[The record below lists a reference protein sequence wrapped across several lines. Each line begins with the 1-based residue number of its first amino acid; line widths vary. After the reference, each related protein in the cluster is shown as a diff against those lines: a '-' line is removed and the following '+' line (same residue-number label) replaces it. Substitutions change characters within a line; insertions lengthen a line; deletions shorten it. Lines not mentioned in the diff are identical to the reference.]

1 MNSTL
6 SDQNVPLF
14 GSSLLDPDLY
24 AKNALLFSER
34 FPALSEMCGIRG
46 DKAPDYRLIQE
57 QIKFEKARNG
67 MISARYD
74 GALLH
79 SAYNPAAEAQKQISG
94 LFARDENKTKDIL
107 VFFGFGLGYAVNEAA
122 RVFPEKTIVVVEPDL
137 IRLQTAFCAL
147 DWAPVF
153 ALKKIIF
160 FVGTKHQNIIGILE
174 KQGLKNCLVIRNPAF
189 EKHNQKYFADLQ
201 TLINRN
207 IQKAATNAKT
217 LKTFSKLWFSN
228 SVKNMMRLSECR
240 GISCFKGIFAESDIP
255 ALVVAAG
262 PSLDRI
268 LPQLSRL
275 KEHCVLICVD
285 TALRA
290 LVNAG
295 IEPDFVLV
303 VDPQYWNAR
312 HFDRLKTPGSFLVT
326 EIASYPSVFRFE
338 CKEILLGSSMFPL
351 GKYLEQKTEI
361 KGELAAGGSVSS
373 TAWDFARYLGCRKIY
388 LAGLDL
394 SFPKGRTH
402 TRGSTFEEKAFTG
415 SLRLNPAET
424 WLTSALY
431 GAQPVTKSDYNGN
444 PLLSDN
450 RMALYA
456 WWFESNCSRFAEN
469 GGQTFTLTPESLA
482 IPGIKVAD
490 AEELLSA
497 SPCRAYA
504 DKLICGAG
512 SKPDEK
518 QKAEEKKK
526 LMNVI
531 EELLTELREMRSR
544 TKNVLE
550 LCRSTLDS
558 EHKTEALL
566 LVTLKKISEYE
577 AGLTKST
584 AADLASL
591 LFPSEEEI
599 DSLSKKLICA
609 EVPEQLSGYCDNI
622 SRSSAVYECVLEAL
636 DKYIN
641 KIEEN
646 SVKSGK

>member
-1 MNSTL
+1 MNL
-6 SDQNVPLF
+6 ILNDQDVPLF

-24 AKNALLFSER
+24 KKNALLFSER
-34 FPALSEMCGIRG
+34 FPALSDLCGING
-46 DKAPDYRLIQE
+46 NKAPDYRLIQE

-67 MISARYD
+67 MISARCE

-94 LFARDENKTKDIL
+94 LFAREENRAKDLL

-122 RVFPEKTIVVVEPDL
+122 RVSPEKTVVVIEPDP
-137 IRLQTAFCAL
+137 IRLQAAFCAL
-147 DWAPVF
+147 DWSPVF

-207 IQKAATNAKT
+207 LQKAATNAKT
-217 LKTFSKLWFSN
+217 LKTFSRLWFSN
-228 SVKNMMRLSECR
+228 SVKNMMRLAECR
-240 GISCFKGIFAESDIP
+240 GIASFKDIFAGSGIP
-255 ALVVAAG
+255 ALVTAAG

-268 LPQLSRL
+268 LPLLSRL

-312 HFDRLKTPGSFLVT
+312 HFDRLKAPGSFLVT

-351 GKYLEQKTEI
+351 GKYLEQKTEV

-373 TAWDFARYLGCRKIY
+373 TAWDFARHLGCREIY

-431 GAQPVTKSDYNGN
+431 GAQPVSKTDYSGN
-444 PLLSDN
+444 PVLSDN

-456 WWFESNCSRFAEN
+456 WWFESNCSRFAES
-469 GGQTFTLTPESLA
+469 GGQTFTLTPKSLA

-490 AEELLSA
+490 AGQILA
-497 SPCRAYA
+497 AVPCRASI
-504 DKLICGAG
+504 DRLICGAG
-512 SKPDEK
+512 MESG
-518 QKAEEKKK
+518 EEKKAK
-526 LMNVI
+526 DRQRLMKVI
-531 EELLTELREMRSR
+531 EELLSELRDMRCR
-544 TKNVLE
+544 TKDVLE
-550 LCRSTLDS
+550 LCRSTLDAG
-558 EHKTEALL
+558 HKTEALL
-566 LVTLKKISEYE
+566 AVTLKKISEYE
-577 AGLTKST
+577 EGLSKSS
-584 AADLASL
+584 ASSLASL

-599 DSLSKKLICA
+599 DALAKKQIPA
-609 EVPEQLSGYCDNI
+609 GIPEQFSGYCDNI
-622 SRSSAVYECVLEAL
+622 SRSSAVYACVLTAL
-636 DKYIN
+636 DRYIG
-641 KIEEN
+641 KMEGTVSN
-646 SVKSGK
+646 S